1 MGGPGSNFD
10 RQLKMDSTMRQHEF
24 DERREH
30 RKNVLDKL
38 APHLRRKWGS
48 KLAGGSGG
56 RSEAGAGEAGAGE
69 APDAAS
75 TAQKK
80 FLEKYG
86 LGETAFT
93 ADWRVPS
100 R

>member
-1 MGGPGSNFD
+1 MRGPGSNFD
-10 RQLKMDSTMRQHEF
+10 RQLKMDSTTRLHEF

-48 KLAGGSGG
+48 KLAGGGG
-56 RSEAGAGEAGAGE
+56 SRSEAGSSGEAS
-69 APDAAS
+69 DAAG